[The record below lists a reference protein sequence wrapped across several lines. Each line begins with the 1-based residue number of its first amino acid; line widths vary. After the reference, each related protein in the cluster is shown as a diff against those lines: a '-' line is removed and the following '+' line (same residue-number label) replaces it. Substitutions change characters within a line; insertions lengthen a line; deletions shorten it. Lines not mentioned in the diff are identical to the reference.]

1 MRMAVLLCSKTIA
14 QLCVLFSTS
23 DNYIVC
29 KTTAIMQNGDFTF
42 TKIIWKY
49 MIETPKT
56 TLPCHVTA
64 IYLLL
69 DLQMTHFQLG
79 RTQSEN
85 DANSHICNVLYHRR
99 QWWCWVGFPIHSC
112 FSVEFALELKVQWK
126 VEINGGETAE
136 GSSLISVREM
146 ICHGFFAFVGLF
158 FFFPRQ
164 LSG

>member
-29 KTTAIMQNGDFTF
+29 KATTILQNGDFTF

-49 MIETPKT
+49 MTETPKI

-69 DLQMTHFQLG
+69 VLQMTHFQ
-79 RTQSEN
+79 
-85 DANSHICNVLYHRR
+85 
-99 QWWCWVGFPIHSC
+99 
-112 FSVEFALELKVQWK
+112 
-126 VEINGGETAE
+126 
-136 GSSLISVREM
+136 
-146 ICHGFFAFVGLF
+146 
-158 FFFPRQ
+158 
-164 LSG
+164 